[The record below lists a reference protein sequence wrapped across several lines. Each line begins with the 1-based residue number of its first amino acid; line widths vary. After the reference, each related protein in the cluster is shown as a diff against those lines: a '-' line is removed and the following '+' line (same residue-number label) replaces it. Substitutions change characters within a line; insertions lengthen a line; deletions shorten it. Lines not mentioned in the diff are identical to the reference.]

1 MTFDTVLTPTAPT
14 SEAVLLYSVSAVG
27 CGGMGVVAQNWDKK
41 QGSNIRDDCM
51 ASMA

>member
-14 SEAVLLYSVSAVG
+14 VLLYSMSAVG